1 MNNYWDFC
9 TKMFDVCIC
18 DMQTQNCTT
27 NFATREELC
36 RKKHM
41 GHRAAFLGYHLL
53 SSLLNRQG
61 VKDPFCV
68 LQKYKKLQNKPL
80 SGSESILISPFKPRG
95 LRTSRIAGSA
105 CMEWLLYSCI
115 YLL

>member
-1 MNNYWDFC
+1 MFVSVTCRHRTVLQILPPEKNY
-9 TKMFDVCIC
+9 
-18 DMQTQNCTT
+18 
-27 NFATREELC
+27 AE
-36 RKKHM
+36 KKHM
-41 GHRAAFLGYHLL
+41 GHRAAFLGDHLL

-105 CMEWLLYSCI
+105 WSGCCI
-115 YLL
+115 VVFIYYEIRTQGTI